1 MKLDKISDLIA
12 HLTKIRSRHG
22 DLDILVENHPDT
34 DFRPIVSV
42 KRRLADGA
50 TEDKIGMKEGTPY
63 FLIIASG
70 GSDG

>member
-1 MKLDKISDLIA
+1 VKLDKISDLIA

-50 TEDKIGMKEGTPY
+50 LEQFCGMKEGTPY

-70 GSDG
+70 GSDD

>member
-1 MKLDKISDLIA
+1 LKLDTIDDLIT
-12 HLTKIRSRHG
+12 HLTKIRGRHG
-22 DLDILVENHPDT
+22 NLEILVESHPDT

-42 KRRLADGA
+42 KRRIADGA

>member
-1 MKLDKISDLIA
+1 MKLETIDDLINY
-12 HLTKIRSRHG
+12 LTKIRGRHG
-22 DLDILVENHPDT
+22 NLKILVESHPDT

-42 KRRLADGA
+42 KRRLADEA
-50 TEDKIGMKEGTPY
+50 TEEKIWMKEGTPY